1 MLALVVATFPQTP
14 GAEGDGYEHRPGF
27 GRREETRDGGGE
39 VVGDARQ
46 TPVLERMSGLPRAFV
61 QPHGGAGLEEGRRPL
76 AAQSAGA
83 EVRAR
88 LAAALA
94 PRADDRPPAVAA
106 DVADE
111 MIGDREVEEAVAQQA
126 LRREEELLEGVRHG
140 ARGRR
145 RRA

>member
-1 MLALVVATFPQTP
+1 M
-14 GAEGDGYEHRPGF
+14 
-27 GRREETRDGGGE
+27 
-39 VVGDARQ
+39 
-46 TPVLERMSGLPRAFV
+46 
-61 QPHGGAGLEEGRRPL
+61 
-76 AAQSAGA
+76 
-83 EVRAR
+83 RAR

-106 DVADE
+106 DIADE
-111 MIGDREVEEAVAQQA
+111 MVGDREVEEVVAQQA